1 MNHASHASL
10 GAPSSGAALRRTEA
24 GLEPGAPRGRAD
36 VATACFSKLL
46 GTRVGLGLAQDRLM
60 VGRR

>member
-1 MNHASHASL
+1 MNHASHVPV
-10 GAPSSGAALRRTEA
+10 GAPSSSSAWWRPEA